1 MPGTGKTATT
11 LEAIR
16 LMKEQL
22 NFQFLH
28 INAIALS
35 NPYLVYTV
43 IYQNLTG
50 KKLPPATAALRL
62 EEYFTA
68 RGGDR
73 CEKPMRLIL
82 IDELDA
88 LLFGKQ
94 TILYNLFDWPCHRRS
109 NLVVIAIAN
118 TMDLPERMH
127 HKISSRIGKNRLV
140 YEPYTSHQI

>member
-1 MPGTGKTATT
+1 
-11 LEAIR
+11 
-16 LMKEQL
+16 MKREL
-22 NFQFLH
+22 DFQFVH
-28 INAIALS
+28 INAMSLS

-43 IYQNLTG
+43 IYQAVSG
-50 KKLPPATAALRL
+50 HKLPPAAAALRL

-82 IDELDA
+82 IDELDT

-94 TILYNLFDWPCHRRS
+94 TILYNLFNWPCHRRS

-127 HKISSRIGKNRLV
+127 
-140 YEPYTSHQI
+140 